1 MSIRPPR
8 ILAPSKQS
16 SPYDALEH
24 EMMAERAASLS
35 RIASRFE
42 EALAAWRRLEDAA
55 KAGGSARDIED
66 GSIEEARARAL
77 DEAAQ
82 ALWALVVQRE
92 ALGLPG
98 TERLMREYDVPR
110 VLRARLGIV
119 RKPAL

>member
-8 ILAPSKQS
+8 ILAPRKQA
-16 SPYDALEH
+16 SPYDALEQ

-35 RIASRFE
+35 RAASRFE
-42 EALAAWRRLEDAA
+42 DALAVWRRLEDAVRA
-55 KAGGSARDIED
+55 DASDASIED
-66 GSIEEARARAL
+66 ARARAL
-77 DEAAQ
+77 DEASQ

-92 ALGLPG
+92 ALGFPG
-98 TERLMREYDVPR
+98 TEQLMREYDVPQ

>member
-35 RIASRFE
+35 RMASRFE
-42 EALAAWRRLEDAA
+42 DALTAWRRLEDAA
-55 KAGGSARDIED
+55 KAGDREPAIED
-66 GSIEEARARAL
+66 ARARAL